1 MGFNST
7 IISKK
12 YRTEKKQFLDGEVGR
27 LVNVKLQIPINKS
40 RHSLPKIYYYYYIE
54 NPGKEVIE
62 ENSLREKHNVRCLAL
77 EKFNVKN
84 EKSKT
89 DSVINIE
96 LIDNVILFGDS
107 NTYGI
112 LAEKKKLSIFHKHL
126 IETYLSDLN
135 MFRLS
140 SQMETNFKCF
150 KKFCNLKNSLL
161 SKENEY
167 RNECS
172 SAFEEVYLFRH
183 SSCIEAVPSY

>member
-1 MGFNST
+1 
-7 IISKK
+7 
-12 YRTEKKQFLDGEVGR
+12 
-27 LVNVKLQIPINKS
+27 
-40 RHSLPKIYYYYYIE
+40 
-54 NPGKEVIE
+54 
-62 ENSLREKHNVRCLAL
+62 LAL

-89 DSVINIE
+89 DSVKNIE

-135 MFRLS
+135 LFRLD
-140 SQMETNFKCF
+140 SQMMTNFKCF

-172 SAFEEVYLFRH
+172 LAFEEVYLFRH
-183 SSCIEAVPSY
+183 SSRIVGYLNKKRYRLIQYQKTFFSYRSIFGGVPLTLRF